1 MADDYFLRIPGI
13 EGESTD
19 EKHKGEIEVLS
30 WTWGETNAGSAG
42 PGGGGG
48 GGAGRVQMED
58 LQFTARVS
66 KASPKLFLACAA
78 GEHLQQAV
86 LTARKAGGDR
96 LEFLT
101 YTLSDLLVTSYQS
114 GASADTE
121 VVRDSVSLN
130 FSKIQ
135 IEYKEQS
142 AKGGVGATIK
152 AGWDVRANK
161 KV

>member
-1 MADDYFLRIPGI
+1 MVVGRDQR
-13 EGESTD
+13 
-19 EKHKGEIEVLS
+19 
-30 WTWGETNAGSAG
+30 
-42 PGGGGG
+42 
-48 GGAGRVQMED
+48 GAYGRRRGRGRRQVQIQD
-58 LQFTARVS
+58 LQFTTRIS
-66 KASPKLFLACAA
+66 KAGPKLFLACAI

-86 LTARKAGGDR
+86 LTARKAGGEQM
-96 LEFLT
+96 EFLT

-121 VVRDSVSLN
+121 VVSDSVSLN

-142 AKGGVGATIK
+142 AKGGVGATVK

>member
-1 MADDYFLRIPGI
+1 M
-13 EGESTD
+13 
-19 EKHKGEIEVLS
+19 
-30 WTWGETNAGSAG
+30 
-42 PGGGGG
+42 
-48 GGAGRVQMED
+48 
-58 LQFTARVS
+58 
-66 KASPKLFLACAA
+66 
-78 GEHLQQAV
+78 
-86 LTARKAGGDR
+86 
-96 LEFLT
+96 EFLT

-121 VVRDSVSLN
+121 VVRDSVALN

-142 AKGGVGATIK
+142 AKGGVGATVK